1 MIHDVGLRFKYS
13 HQKFRSNSLLG
24 LSLGCIQ
31 PDLKFDLRSKSR
43 TTLIRSLTSDSIRSS
58 IQNLEKLH
66 HMICNGLWI
75 FHFFG
80 AMCIWCNSRFESR
93 ILSKPDGGQVKDQ
106 ILFVFFQKQHFRFWF
121 HINHIGYITLRAT
134 SASGHVKFLLAV

>member
-93 ILSKPDGGQVKDQ
+93 ILSKPDSSQVKD
-106 ILFVFFQKQHFRFWF
+106 QKQHFRFWF

>member
-66 HMICNGLWI
+66 HMICNGLL
-75 FHFFG
+75 FFLLLVQCAFDAIQG
-80 AMCIWCNSRFESR
+80 LNLESWASQMEVKWKIRYCFFSRSNISDFDFIS
-93 ILSKPDGGQVKDQ
+93 I
-106 ILFVFFQKQHFRFWF
+106 
-121 HINHIGYITLRAT
+121 T
-134 SASGHVKFLLAV
+134 SAILPSGLPLPAVM

>member
-66 HMICNGLWI
+66 HMICNGLLLFLLLVQCAFDVI
-75 FHFFG
+75 QG
-80 AMCIWCNSRFESR
+80 LNLESWA
-93 ILSKPDGGQVKDQ
+93 SQMVVKWK
-106 ILFVFFQKQHFRFWF
+106 IRYCFFFQKQHFRIWF